1 VSDIITAGD
10 ISTGQWIDAYTAH
23 LEGVAEAVSS
33 SELRREMVKAI
44 DHAQADVRKADT
56 EENNIILDQQK
67 NALFR
72 SGLGKFDREAFNLI
86 RQLWKKCAEGI
97 KSTGLCLSEQ
107 IDVEQKPSGDVTFS
121 QGKSKITC
129 PLQMAE
135 VMMAFLKFCA
145 KRSEESRES
154 PLEYTKRLLA
164 DQGITKDNWFAHAA
178 NTAIADP
185 WADERLPGEA
195 VSKILLP

>member
-1 VSDIITAGD
+1 MSGLIQAGD

-86 RQLWKKCAEGI
+86 RQLWKKCAEAI
-97 KSTGLCLSEQ
+97 KSTGLLLSEQ

-121 QGKSKITC
+121 QAKAKITC

-135 VMMAFLKFCA
+135 VMMAFIKFCA

-164 DQGITKDNWFAHAA
+164 DQGITKENWFAYAA
-178 NTAIADP
+178 NTAISDP
-185 WADERLPGEA
+185 WADERLAGDA